1 METLGSALLFG
12 KIYLET
18 DDVTILYL
26 ALSEGK
32 FWLHDLNH
40 SWLNFL
46 HVQPIRSKSLEG
58 SR

>member
-1 METLGSALLFG
+1 METLGSALFFG

-40 SWLNFL
+40 SWLDFL
-46 HVQPIRSKSLEG
+46 HVQPVR
-58 SR
+58 